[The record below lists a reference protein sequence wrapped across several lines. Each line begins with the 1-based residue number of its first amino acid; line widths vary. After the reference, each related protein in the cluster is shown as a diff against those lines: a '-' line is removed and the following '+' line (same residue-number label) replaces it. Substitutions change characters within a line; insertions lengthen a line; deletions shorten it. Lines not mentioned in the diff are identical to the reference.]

1 MSRAVKTLADI
12 GEDELIRLL
21 TNRLSLDQS
30 VIAGVGDDCA
40 VVRAPAKGCHVLLK
54 TDAVVEGVHFTRA
67 TSSMLVGRKALAR
80 VVSDFAAMGGTPQ
93 HALVTLI
100 APPATA
106 VKRVMDIY
114 RGLGVIAAEFG
125 IAIVGGET
133 SRGRQLALSV
143 SLTGTVPKRKWIGR
157 GGGRAGDVLLV
168 TGRLGGSLHGRH
180 LRFQPRLKEGQWLM
194 RSQRVHA
201 MMDISDGLGKD
212 LPRLARA
219 SGVDFVVALA
229 DLPRNRGCSAEQAWG
244 DGEDFEL
251 LLAVPPRAV
260 PGLLSDWQTQF
271 PKLELTPIGTLVAR
285 LKRSQRNAEQPSGWD
300 HFR

>member
-12 GEDELIRLL
+12 GEDGLIHLL
-21 TNRLSLDQS
+21 TSHLSLDES
-30 VIAGVGDDCA
+30 VVAGVGDDCA

-54 TDAVVEGVHFTRA
+54 TDAMVEGVHFTPA
-67 TSSMLVGRKALAR
+67 TSSVLVGRKALAR

-100 APPATA
+100 APPETA
-106 VKRVMDIY
+106 VKRVVDIY
-114 RGLGVIAAEFG
+114 RGLRAIAAEFG
-125 IAIVGGET
+125 IHIVGGET
-133 SRGRQLALSV
+133 SRGKLLALSI
-143 SLTGTVPKRKWIGR
+143 SLTGTVPARKWVGR
-157 GGGRAGDVLLV
+157 GGGRAGDILLV
-168 TGRLGGSLHGRH
+168 TGKLGGSLRGKH

-194 RSQRVHA
+194 RTQRVHA
-201 MMDISDGLGKD
+201 MMDLSDGLGKD

-219 SGVDFVVALA
+219 SGLDFVVDLA
-229 DLPRNRGCSAEQAWG
+229 DLPKNRGCSAEQAWG

-260 PGLLSDWQTQF
+260 PDLLNDWHGQF
-271 PKLELTPIGTLVAR
+271 PQLELTPIGTLVAE
-285 LKRSQRNAEQPSGWD
+285 LKGSKRHSQEGGWD